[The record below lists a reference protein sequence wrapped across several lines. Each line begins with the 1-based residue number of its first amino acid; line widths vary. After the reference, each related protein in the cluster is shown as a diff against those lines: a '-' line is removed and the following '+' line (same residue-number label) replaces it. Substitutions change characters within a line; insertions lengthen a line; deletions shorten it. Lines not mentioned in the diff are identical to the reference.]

1 MDTWLGRWEIKI
13 SSLSFTLVSHIGHLK
28 IEQKK
33 LKEREDVE
41 EEEEADENRELVR
54 S

>member
-1 MDTWLGRWEIKI
+1 LDRWLGRWEIKI
-13 SSLSFTLVSHIGHLK
+13 SSLSFTLICHVGHLK

-33 LKEREDVE
+33 LKERKD
-41 EEEEADENRELVR
+41 EEEEAVDENREPVK